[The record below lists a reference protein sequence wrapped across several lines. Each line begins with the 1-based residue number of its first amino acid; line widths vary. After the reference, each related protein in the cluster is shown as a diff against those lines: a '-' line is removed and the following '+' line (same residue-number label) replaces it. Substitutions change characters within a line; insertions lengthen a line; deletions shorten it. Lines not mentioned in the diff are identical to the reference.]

1 MRKPIKEA
9 VKWHNMKT
17 DVSDKQ
23 GQDFNKIIE
32 QKYGENKSSNTKVF
46 QIEVLQCTNLRRSD
60 AQFTS
65 GAFNPKMMQPFFSF
79 DFYTFE
85 YRSPTASGN
94 NPSFGVTQR
103 YEVNY
108 NQEFRDYQRQHCL
121 KIDFIDESVDLNTQP
136 EINDYIGSARIPLK
150 DIDEKETSYTYPI
163 NNEKNQPMG

>member
-1 MRKPIKEA
+1 
-9 VKWHNMKT
+9 
-17 DVSDKQ
+17 
-23 GQDFNKIIE
+23 
-32 QKYGENKSSNTKVF
+32 
-46 QIEVLQCTNLRRSD
+46 
-60 AQFTS
+60 
-65 GAFNPKMMQPFFSF
+65 MQPFFSF

-94 NPSFGVTQR
+94 NPNFGVTQR

-150 DIDEKETSYTYPI
+150 DIGEKETTLVYPI
-163 NNEKNQPMG
+163 NNEKNNPMG